1 MPRGLSC
8 LSAPMH
14 PFVDD
19 TIGGIGLP
27 RFPAIVLGQEHL
39 FDELIEFV
47 QVIFVKMGLT
57 LLPCGVPLS
66 VV

>member
-1 MPRGLSC
+1 
-8 LSAPMH
+8 MH

-47 QVIFVKMGLT
+47 QVDIR
-57 LLPCGVPLS
+57 
-66 VV
+66 